1 MNVSKARR
9 KVFYIILCEF
19 HVPMKLFRLTDMC
32 LNKIYKVSVA
42 KLVSALLHTQNC
54 LKEGNVLSPLLF
66 NMALESIIA
75 TVKRNSSRGEI
86 EWNTH
91 LLV

>member
-1 MNVSKARR
+1 
-9 KVFYIILCEF
+9 
-19 HVPMKLFRLTDMC
+19 MC

-42 KLVSALLHTQNC
+42 KLVSALFHTQNC

-75 TVKRNSSRGEI
+75 TVKEI
-86 EWNTH
+86 QAEVKLDGTH
-91 LLV
+91 NF